1 MSIHPAA
8 LDPIAAPVANRRH
21 AWAVFAIL
29 FALMVVDYV
38 DRQVVVSMF
47 PHLKAL
53 WDLSDRQLGGLVSIV
68 SIAVAAGAVPISIV
82 ADRWGRARSIVVM
95 VLVWSA
101 ATLAC
106 AFAATYGQLL
116 GARAAVG
123 LGEAAY
129 GTVGAALI
137 ATIFPQRM
145 RTSVLGA
152 FFLAAVLG
160 SVGGVIAG
168 GFIAQHWGWQA
179 GFGAAALP
187 GIVLAV
193 VFFLVAR
200 DPAAPSLDAGR
211 TEGRRALRS
220 ARAVVAELL
229 RPRTAL
235 LATIGT
241 GFNMLVLSAMYAWLP
256 SFFNRYHRLA
266 TDAAGAKT
274 ALIVLASGLGAF
286 ICSIVADRMTPRIPN
301 ARLLVPA
308 AAAVLTTIFLALAF
322 AVASP
327 GGAQFAL
334 IACGGV
340 VMAAS
345 LGPADAVVIDVI
357 DPALR
362 ATAASIVSLARNLFG
377 LAGGPLLT
385 GALSDA
391 LGLRQAMAI
400 VALFGLAAFAFFMAA
415 TRSYGRDLAAARHAQ
430 WRAED
435 R

>member
-8 LDPIAAPVANRRH
+8 LDPVTSHVAPRRH
-21 AWAVFAIL
+21 AWIVFAVL

-47 PHLKAL
+47 PHLKAQWSL
-53 WDLSDRQLGGLVSIV
+53 NDRQLGSLVSIV
-68 SIAVAAGAVPISIV
+68 SIAVAAGAVPISLV
-82 ADRWGRARSIVVM
+82 ADRWGRARSIVAM

-106 AFAATYGQLL
+106 AFATSYGQLL

-129 GTVGAALI
+129 GTAGAALI

-145 RTSVLGA
+145 RSSVLGA
-152 FFLAAVLG
+152 FFFAAVIG
-160 SVGGVIAG
+160 SVGGVMAG
-168 GFIAQHWGWQA
+168 GFIAERWGWQA

-187 GIVLAV
+187 GMLLAIVFL
-193 VFFLVAR
+193 LVAR
-200 DPAAPSLDAGR
+200 DPQAPSLAAAKGEAR
-211 TEGRRALRS
+211 GAARSLRAI
-220 ARAVVAELL
+220 VAELL

-256 SFFNRYHRLA
+256 SFFNRYYGLA
-266 TDAAGAKT
+266 PDAAGART

-286 ICSIVADRMTPRIPN
+286 LCSIAADRLTVRIPN
-301 ARLLVPA
+301 ARLIVPA
-308 AAAVLTTIFLALAF
+308 TAAVLTTLFLGIAFGAMGPGGPQFMLILVGAF
-322 AVASP
+322 A
-327 GGAQFAL
+327 
-334 IACGGV
+334 
-340 VMAAS
+340 MAAS

-357 DPALR
+357 DPSLR
-362 ATAASIVSLARNLFG
+362 ATGASIVSLTRNLFG
-377 LAGGPLLT
+377 LAGGPLLA

-391 LGLRQAMAI
+391 VSLQFALSI
-400 VALFGLAAFAFFMAA
+400 VPLFCLAASAFFMIA
-415 TRSYGRDLAAARHAQ
+415 TLSYERDLGAARQAQ
-430 WRAED
+430 WRD
-435 R
+435 RS